1 MKQRIFLSFLLCLT
15 AVCLLS
21 FTADVEYQRGDVN
34 HDGNVS
40 VADVSSLIDYLV
52 SGTWDD
58 EPVNPSEPQKE
69 IFTVN
74 GISFTMVTV
83 EGGTFTM
90 GATAEQGDDADVL
103 EYPAHEVTV
112 SSFSIGQT
120 EVTQALWQ
128 AVMGNNPSDFADNPQ
143 RPVECVSWYDCQTF
157 ISNLN
162 QLTGKSFRLPTEAE
176 WEFAA
181 RGGNLSR
188 GYKYAGSN
196 NIDDVAWYWDNIP
209 SYQSGTA
216 GYGTQSVAT
225 KLPNELGLY
234 DMSGNVFEWCQDRY
248 GNYGG
253 EEPTDTIVEPL
264 PNGYLQVERGGS
276 WRALERGCRV
286 FYRSY
291 DFQNETVN
299 VVGLRLAL

>member
-143 RPVECVSWYDCQTF
+143 RPVECVSWYDCQIF

-209 SYQSGTA
+209 SYQSGTT
-216 GYGTQSVAT
+216 GYGTQTVAT

>member
-1 MKQRIFLSFLLCLT
+1 MNKHFKKLAGAVTASLLCLI
-15 AVCLLS
+15 ASAFPLS
-21 FTADVEYQRGDVN
+21 ASATIYDDCDVN

-40 VADVSSLIDYLV
+40 VADVSSLVDYLLY
-52 SGTWDD
+52 GTWNDD
-58 EPVNPSEPQKE
+58 PVNPEPQKE

-74 GISFTMVTV
+74 GVSFTMVTV

-90 GATAEQGDDADVL
+90 GATAEQVDDAEER

-143 RPVECVSWYDCQTF
+143 
-157 ISNLN
+157 
-162 QLTGKSFRLPTEAE
+162 
-176 WEFAA
+176 
-181 RGGNLSR
+181 
-188 GYKYAGSN
+188 YAGSN
-196 NIDDVAWYWDNIP
+196 NVDDVAWYWDNIP

-216 GYGTQSVAT
+216 GFGTQTVAT